1 MMAGAEPCM
10 LTLTEASRSIKEG
23 KLSPVEL
30 TRSCLSMIDRLE
42 PQVKAWVTLDRQGAL
57 REAARFEDER
67 QAGQVRGLLHGI
79 PIGIKDIFY
88 TAGMRTTAGHAP
100 MAEFV
105 PDYDSAVVE
114 RLKAA
119 GAIILGKTTTTEFA
133 LLAPTPTRNP
143 WNLEHTPG
151 GSSSGSGAAV
161 AARMCPAAIGT
172 QTGGST
178 LRPSAYCGA
187 TGLKPTYGRVST
199 YGMIPLA
206 PSTDHPGIIARA
218 VCDLALMLHALAGHD
233 PRDDTSAFQ
242 PVHDYVKALEA
253 PVKAPR
259 IALMGGDFHDKA
271 SEEIRATVRGAA
283 ERFRAADAYVEEMEP
298 PMSFPEAQ
306 AAFRRLLTIEGAT
319 GHREALEKRPQT
331 FNPKTREFL
340 ERGLTMPAPDYV
352 WAKEI
357 QRRMRKESAEIFE
370 RFDVILVPTAPTTAP
385 AGLES
390 TGDPIFNN
398 PWSMTGNPA
407 VSLPSG
413 LSESGLPLAIQLVG
427 PSFAEGRLL
436 AIAQWC
442 ESLLAF
448 SHVPQTLNG

>member
-1 MMAGAEPCM
+1 M
-10 LTLTEASRSIKEG
+10 LTLTEASRAIREG

-30 TRSCLSMIDRLE
+30 TRSCLAMIDRLE
-42 PQVKAWVTLDRQGAL
+42 PQVKAWVTLDRDGAL
-57 REAARFEDER
+57 REAARLEDER
-67 QAGQVRGLLHGI
+67 RAGRMRGLLHGI

-88 TAGMRTTAGHAP
+88 TAGMRTTAGHGP

-161 AARMCPAAIGT
+161 AARMCPAAMGT

-178 LRPSAYCGA
+178 LRPSAYCGVA
-187 TGLKPTYGRVST
+187 GLKPTYGRISA

-218 VCDLALMLHALAGHD
+218 VSDLALMLQTLAGHD
-233 PRDDTSAFQ
+233 SRDHTSAFQ

-253 PVKAPR
+253 PVRAPR
-259 IALMGGDFHDKA
+259 IALMGEDFRDKA
-271 SEEIRATVRGAA
+271 SEEVRATVKGAA
-283 ERFRAADAYVEEMEP
+283 ERFKAASAYVEEIEAP
-298 PMSFPEAQ
+298 PSFAEAQ
-306 AAFRRLLTIEGAT
+306 ASFWRLLAIEGAS
-319 GHREALEKRPQT
+319 GHREALEKRPET
-331 FNPKTREFL
+331 FSPKTREFL
-340 ERGLTMPAPDYV
+340 ERGLTMPAVDYV
-352 WAKEI
+352 RAKEV
-357 QRRMRKESAEIFE
+357 QRRMRDESAGIFE
-370 RFDVILVPTAPTTAP
+370 RFDVILVPTAPTAAP

-413 LSESGLPLAIQLVG
+413 LNESGLPLAIQLVG
-427 PSFAEGRLL
+427 SSFAEGRLL
-436 AIAQWC
+436 AISQWC

-448 SHVPQTLNG
+448 SHVPQTVRG

>member
-1 MMAGAEPCM
+1 MAGVEPCM
-10 LTLTEASRSIKEG
+10 LTLTEASRSIREG

-30 TRSCLSMIDRLE
+30 TRSCLAMIDRLE
-42 PQVKAWVTLDRQGAL
+42 PQVKAWVTLDRDGAL
-57 REAARFEDER
+57 REAARLEDER
-67 QAGQVRGLLHGI
+67 RAGRMRGLLHGI

-100 MAEFV
+100 MADFV

-178 LRPSAYCGA
+178 LRPSAYCGV
-187 TGLKPTYGRVST
+187 TGLKPTYGRISA

-218 VCDLALMLHALAGHD
+218 ACDLAPMLQALAGHD
-233 PRDDTSAFQ
+233 SRDHTSAFQ
-242 PVHDYVKALEA
+242 PVHGYVKALEA

-259 IALMGGDFHDKA
+259 IVLMGGDFRDKA
-271 SEEIRATVRGAA
+271 SAEVRETVKGAA
-283 ERFRAADAYVEEMEP
+283 ERFKAAGAYVEEIETP
-298 PMSFPEAQ
+298 PSFAEAQ
-306 AAFRRLLTIEGAT
+306 ASFWRLLAIEGAS
-319 GHREALEKRPQT
+319 GHREALEKRPET
-331 FNPKTREFL
+331 FSPKTREFL
-340 ERGLTMPAPDYV
+340 ERGLTMPAVDYV
-352 WAKEI
+352 RAKEV
-357 QRRMRKESAEIFE
+357 QRRMRNESAEIFE
-370 RFDVILVPTAPTTAP
+370 RFDVILVPTTPTAAP

-398 PWSMTGNPA
+398 PWSTTGNPA
-407 VSLPSG
+407 ISLPSG
-413 LSESGLPLAIQLVG
+413 LSAIGAATCDSARRV
-427 PSFAEGRLL
+427 LL
-436 AIAQWC
+436 CRRTAARDR
-442 ESLLAF
+442 AM
-448 SHVPQTLNG
+448 V

>member
-1 MMAGAEPCM
+1 M
-10 LTLTEASRSIKEG
+10 LTLTEASRSIREG

-30 TRSCLSMIDRLE
+30 TRSCLAMIDRFE
-42 PQVKAWVTLDRQGAL
+42 PQVKAWVTLDRDGAL
-57 REAARFEDER
+57 REAARLEDAR
-67 QAGQVRGLLHGI
+67 RAGRMCGLLHGI

-178 LRPSAYCGA
+178 LRPSAYCGVA
-187 TGLKPTYGRVST
+187 GLKPTYGRISA

-218 VCDLALMLHALAGHD
+218 VSDLALMLQALAGHD
-233 PRDDTSAFQ
+233 SRDHASAFQ
-242 PVHDYVKALEA
+242 PVHDHVKALEA
-253 PVKAPR
+253 PVRAPR
-259 IALMGGDFHDKA
+259 IALMGGDFRDKA
-271 SEEIRATVRGAA
+271 SEEVRATVKGAA
-283 ERFRAADAYVEEMEP
+283 ERFKAASAYVEEIEAP
-298 PMSFPEAQ
+298 PSFAEAQ
-306 AAFRRLLTIEGAT
+306 ASFWRLLAIEGAS
-319 GHREALEKRPQT
+319 GHREALEKRPET
-331 FNPKTREFL
+331 FSPKTREFL
-340 ERGLTMPAPDYV
+340 ERGLTMPAVDYV
-352 WAKEI
+352 RAKEV
-357 QRRMRKESAEIFE
+357 QRRMRDESAGIFE
-370 RFDVILVPTAPTTAP
+370 RFDVILVPTAPTAAP

-427 PSFAEGRLL
+427 SSFAEGRLL
-436 AIAQWC
+436 AISQWC

-448 SHVPQTLNG
+448 SQVPQTVRG

>member
-1 MMAGAEPCM
+1 MAGAAPCM
-10 LTLTEASRSIKEG
+10 LTLTEASGAIREG

-30 TRSCLSMIDRLE
+30 TQSCLSMIDRFE
-42 PQVKAWVTLDRQGAL
+42 PQVKAWVTLDRDGAL
-57 REAARFEDER
+57 REAVRM
-67 QAGQVRGLLHGI
+67 RGLLHGI
-79 PIGIKDIFY
+79 PVGIKDIFF
-88 TAGMRTTAGHAP
+88 TAGMRTTAGHTP

-105 PDYDSAVVE
+105 PDYDAAVVE

-143 WNLEHTPG
+143 SNLEHTPG

-178 LRPSAYCGA
+178 LRPSAYCGV
-187 TGLKPTYGRVST
+187 TGLKPTYGRISA

-206 PSTDHPGIIARA
+206 PSTDHPGIIART
-218 VCDLALMLHALAGHD
+218 VSDLALTLQALAGHD
-233 PRDDTSAFQ
+233 SRDYTSAFQ
-242 PVHDYVKALEA
+242 PVHDYVKAIEA
-253 PVKAPR
+253 PVRAPR
-259 IALMGGDFHDKA
+259 IVLMGGDFRDKA
-271 SEEIRATVRGAA
+271 SDEVRATVKGSA
-283 ERFRAADAYVEEMEP
+283 ERFKSAGAYVEETEP
-298 PMSFPEAQ
+298 PPTFAEAQ
-306 AAFRRLLTIEGAT
+306 ASFLRLLAIEGAS
-319 GHREALEKRPQT
+319 GHREAFEKRPET
-331 FNPKTREFL
+331 FSPKTREFL
-340 ERGLTMPAPDYV
+340 ERGLTMTAPDYV
-352 WAKEI
+352 RAKEV
-357 QRRMRKESAEIFE
+357 QRRMRNESAEIFE

-427 PSFAEGRLL
+427 SSFAEGRLL

-448 SHVPQTLNG
+448 GHVPQTVRASATE

>member
-1 MMAGAEPCM
+1 MAGAEPCM
-10 LTLTEASRSIKEG
+10 LTLTEACRSIKEG

-30 TRSCLSMIDRLE
+30 TRSCLAMIDRLE
-42 PQVKAWVTLDRQGAL
+42 PQVKAWVTLDRDGAL
-57 REAARFEDER
+57 REAARLEDER
-67 QAGQVRGLLHGI
+67 RAGRMRGLLHGI

-178 LRPSAYCGA
+178 LRPSAYCGV
-187 TGLKPTYGRVST
+187 TGLKPTYGRISA

-218 VCDLALMLHALAGHD
+218 VCDLALTLQALAGHD
-233 PRDDTSAFQ
+233 SRDHTSAFE

-259 IALMGGDFHDKA
+259 IVLMGGDFRDKA
-271 SEEIRATVRGAA
+271 SEEVRATVKAAA
-283 ERFRAADAYVEEMEP
+283 ERFKAAGAYVEEIEP
-298 PMSFPEAQ
+298 PPSFAEAQ
-306 AAFRRLLTIEGAT
+306 ASFWRLLAIEGAS
-319 GHREALEKRPQT
+319 GHREALEKRPET
-331 FNPKTREFL
+331 FSPKTREFL
-340 ERGLTMPAPDYV
+340 EKGLTMPAVDYV
-352 WAKEI
+352 RAKEV
-357 QRRMRKESAEIFE
+357 QRRMRNESAEIFE

-427 PSFAEGRLL
+427 SSFAEGRLL

-448 SHVPQTLNG
+448 SHMPQIVRS

>member
-1 MMAGAEPCM
+1 MH
-10 LTLTEASRSIKEG
+10 TLTEASRSIREG

-30 TRSCLSMIDRLE
+30 TQSCLSRIDRFE
-42 PQVKAWVTLDRQGAL
+42 PQVKAWVTLDRDGAL
-57 REAARFEDER
+57 REAVRLEDER
-67 QAGQVRGLLHGI
+67 RAGRMRGLLHGI
-79 PIGIKDIFY
+79 PVGIKDIFF
-88 TAGMRTTAGHAP
+88 TAGMRTTAGHTP

-105 PDYDSAVVE
+105 PDYDAAVVE

-178 LRPSAYCGA
+178 LRPSAYCGV
-187 TGLKPTYGRVST
+187 TGLKPTYGRISA

-206 PSTDHPGIIARA
+206 PSTDHPGIIART
-218 VCDLALMLHALAGHD
+218 VSDLALTLQALAGHD
-233 PRDDTSAFQ
+233 SRDYTSAFQ
-242 PVHDYVKALEA
+242 PVHDYVKAIEA
-253 PVKAPR
+253 PVRAPR
-259 IALMGGDFHDKA
+259 IVLMGGDFRDKA
-271 SEEIRATVRGAA
+271 SDEVRATVKGAA
-283 ERFRAADAYVEEMEP
+283 ERFKAAGAYVEETEP
-298 PMSFPEAQ
+298 PPSFAEAQ
-306 AAFRRLLTIEGAT
+306 ASFLRLLAIEGAS
-319 GHREALEKRPQT
+319 GHREALEKRPET
-331 FNPKTREFL
+331 FSPKTREFL
-340 ERGLTMPAPDYV
+340 ERGLTMPASDYV
-352 WAKEI
+352 RAKEV
-357 QRRMRKESAEIFE
+357 QRRMRNESAEIFE
-370 RFDVILVPTAPTTAP
+370 RFDVILLPTAPTTAP

-427 PSFAEGRLL
+427 SSFTEGRLL

-442 ESLLAF
+442 EGLLAF
-448 SHVPQTLNG
+448 SHMPRTVRG

>member
-1 MMAGAEPCM
+1 MAGVEPCM
-10 LTLTEASRSIKEG
+10 HTLTEASRSIREG

-30 TRSCLSMIDRLE
+30 TQSCLSMIDRFE
-42 PQVKAWVTLDRQGAL
+42 PQVKAWVPLDRDGAL
-57 REAARFEDER
+57 REAVRLEDER
-67 QAGQVRGLLHGI
+67 RAGRMRGLLHGI
-79 PIGIKDIFY
+79 PVGIKNIFF
-88 TAGMRTTAGHAP
+88 TAEMRTTAGHAP

-105 PDYDSAVVE
+105 PDYDAAVVE

-119 GAIILGKTTTTEFA
+119 GAIILGKTTKTEFA

-178 LRPSAYCGA
+178 LRPSAYCGV
-187 TGLKPTYGRVST
+187 TGLKPTYGRISA

-218 VCDLALMLHALAGHD
+218 VSDLALMLQALAGHD
-233 PRDDTSAFQ
+233 SRDHTSAFQ
-242 PVHDYVKALEA
+242 PVHDYVKAIEA
-253 PVKAPR
+253 PVRAPR
-259 IALMGGDFHDKA
+259 IVLMGGDFRDKA
-271 SEEIRATVRGAA
+271 SDEVRATVKGAA
-283 ERFRAADAYVEEMEP
+283 ERFKAAGAYVEEMEP
-298 PMSFPEAQ
+298 PPSFAEAQ
-306 AAFRRLLTIEGAT
+306 ASFLRLLAIEGAS
-319 GHREALEKRPQT
+319 GHREALEKRPET
-331 FNPKTREFL
+331 FSPKTREFI
-340 ERGLTMPAPDYV
+340 ERGLTMPASDYV
-352 WAKEI
+352 RAKEV
-357 QRRMRKESAEIFE
+357 QRRMRNESAEIFE

-407 VSLPSG
+407 VNLPSG
-413 LSESGLPLAIQLVG
+413 LSESDLPLAIQLVG
-427 PSFAEGRLL
+427 SSFTEGRLL

-442 ESLLAF
+442 EGLLAF
-448 SHVPQTLNG
+448 SHMPRTVKG